1 MPKVFSNMGSIQYLL
16 HKFKGLNNILF
27 SITCPLREGSADFS
41 GSSIVIDDFGNDWPP
56 SVDSFNASTWMFLFL
71 TDFTIKELN
80 D

>member
-27 SITCPLREGSADFS
+27 SITCALREGSADFS

-56 SVDSFNASTWMFLFL
+56 GVDCFNASAWVILMS
-71 TDFTIKELN
+71 TDFMIKKA
-80 D
+80 DD